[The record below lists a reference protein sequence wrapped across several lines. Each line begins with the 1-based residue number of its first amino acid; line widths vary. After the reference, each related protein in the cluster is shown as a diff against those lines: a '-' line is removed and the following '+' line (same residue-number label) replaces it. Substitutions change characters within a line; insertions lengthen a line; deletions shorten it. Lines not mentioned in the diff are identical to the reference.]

1 MTKTVLV
8 TGGAGYI
15 GSHIC
20 VVLLE
25 AGFEV
30 VVVDNLS
37 NSSSIALDRVSQ
49 ITEKKVAFYK
59 ADCRDKTALQGIFNT
74 HPIDAVI
81 HLAGLKAVGESCAFP
96 LMYYQNNLD
105 ATFVLLEVMQQF
117 SVKNFVFSSSA
128 TVYGDPASMPVNETF
143 PTSATNPYGRTKLMI
158 EEVLADMVKAT
169 PETLNVV
176 LLRYFNPAG
185 AHESGLIGEDPSA
198 IPNNLMPYVTQ
209 TAIGKRECLSV
220 FGGDYDTVDG
230 TGVRDYIHVMD
241 LARGH
246 LEALN
251 WLESEATVPCC
262 KAVNLGTGQGYS
274 VLEVIAAFEQASNK
288 QVKYQ
293 IVERRAGDVATNYA
307 DPTLAKSLLG
317 WTAEKSLEDMVTDA
331 WRWQS
336 QNPNGYGNA

>member
-1 MTKTVLV
+1 MTQTVLV

-25 AGFEV
+25 AGYDV
-30 VVVDNLS
+30 VVIDNLC
-37 NSSSIALDRVSQ
+37 NSSPVAIERVSQ
-49 ITEKKVAFYK
+49 ITSKKLSFYK
-59 ADCRDKTALQGIFNT
+59 ADCRDKDALVGIFNT
-74 HPIDAVI
+74 HKIESVI

-117 SVKNFVFSSSA
+117 SVDKFVFSSSA
-128 TVYGDPASMPVNETF
+128 TVYGDPASMPVDETF

-158 EEVLADMVKAT
+158 EEILADMVTAT
-169 PETLNVV
+169 PDDLKVV

-209 TAIGKRECLSV
+209 TAIGKRDCLSI

-230 TGVRDYIHVMD
+230 TGVRDYIHVVD
-241 LARGH
+241 LAYGH
-246 LEALN
+246 LAALN
-251 WLESEATVPCC
+251 WLDAEAISPCC
-262 KAVNLGTGQGYS
+262 KAVNLGTGEGYS
-274 VLEVIAAFEQASNK
+274 VLEVVAAFEESTGK
-288 QVKYQ
+288 TVKYQ
-293 IVERRAGDVATNYA
+293 IVDRRAGDVAVNYA
-307 DPTLAKSLLG
+307 NPALAKNLLG
-317 WTAEKSLEDMVTDA
+317 WKAEKSLQDMVADA
-331 WRWQS
+331 WHWQS
-336 QNPNGYGNA
+336 QNPNGYGDA

>member
-1 MTKTVLV
+1 MTTTVLV

-37 NSSSIALDRVSQ
+37 NSSSVAIDRVSQ
-49 ITEKKVAFYK
+49 ITGKKIAFYK
-59 ADCRDKTALQGIFNT
+59 ADCRDKKALQGIFNT

-158 EEVLADMVKAT
+158 EEILADMVKAT
-169 PETLNVV
+169 PDTLSVV

-251 WLESEATVPCC
+251 WLESEATAPCC

-274 VLEVIAAFEQASNK
+274 VLEVIAAFEQASGK
-288 QVKYQ
+288 QVNYK
-293 IVERRAGDVATNYA
+293 IVDRRAGDVAINYA
-307 DPTLAKSLLG
+307 DPALAKSLLG
-317 WTAEKSLEDMVTDA
+317 WTAEKSLDDMVSDA

-336 QNPNGYGNA
+336 QNPNGYGDA